1 MRARVTYLAIC
12 GTAAFAG
19 HTAFTLNLVYQAQTA
34 GLGPLQMILVGTVL
48 EAVCFL
54 AQVPTGVLAD
64 LRSRRLSVI
73 IGYLLF
79 GAGFLIE
86 GLFPVFGAIL
96 LANVVWGVG
105 ATFVD
110 GAQEAWIV
118 DELGPDRAPDVL
130 VTGAQAGQAGAV
142 LGIGAS
148 VALAGFG
155 LNVPILVAAVVWLV
169 LGLALI
175 VVMPEDGFHPVPD
188 PASWRAMR
196 GQAVTALAAV
206 RAHRG
211 LLLLLAAL
219 ACTAFAGE
227 GLDRLTQLH
236 FLDDIGL
243 PAIGG
248 AHVWFGLLA
257 AAWMI
262 GAIGVTQVIRRAV
275 DLRDPRRTAGAMA
288 ALRAGCVVAT
298 IVFALAGSFWS
309 AAVSA
314 VALGLSRA
322 ATGPL
327 EAAWLA
333 GQTGSAT
340 RATVYSLFSQ
350 VNAAGQVVGGPPLGL
365 VAERL
370 GIRAALLGAAAIT
383 VPAVGF
389 LVAAGRTHQVPRREE
404 A

>member
-1 MRARVTYLAIC
+1 MRARVTYIAIR
-12 GTAAFAG
+12 GTASFAG
-19 HTAFTLNLVYQAQTA
+19 STAFTLNLVYQAQTA
-34 GLGPLQMILVGTVL
+34 GLSALQMVLVGTVL
-48 EAVCFL
+48 ETVCFL

-79 GAGFLIE
+79 GAGFLVE
-86 GLFPVFGAIL
+86 GLFPFFGAIL
-96 LANVVWGVG
+96 AANVVWGIG

-118 DELGPDRAPDVL
+118 DEVGPDRASEVL
-130 VTGAQAGQAGAV
+130 VSGAQAGQAGAV
-142 LGIGAS
+142 LGIGGS

-155 LNVPILVAAVVWLV
+155 LNVPILVGAAVWVV
-169 LGLALI
+169 LGLVLI
-175 VVMPEDGFHPVPD
+175 AVMPEDGFRPVPD

-196 GQAVTALAAV
+196 AQAGTALAAV

-219 ACTAFAGE
+219 ACTAFASE
-227 GLDRLTQLH
+227 GLDRLSQLH

-243 PAIGG
+243 PATGG

-257 AAWMI
+257 ASGMI
-262 GAIGVTQVIRRAV
+262 GAIGATQVIRRAV
-275 DLRDPRRTAGAMA
+275 DLRDPRRTARAMA
-288 ALRAGCVVAT
+288 LLRAGCVGAT
-298 IVFALAGSFWS
+298 VVFALAGSFWA
-309 AAVSA
+309 AAVAS
-314 VALGLSRA
+314 VVLGLLRA

-333 GQTGSAT
+333 GQTESAT

-365 VAERL
+365 LAERL
-370 GIRAALLGAAAIT
+370 GVRAALLGAAAVT
-383 VPAVGF
+383 VPAIGF
-389 LVAAGRTHQVPRREE
+389 LVASGRNLE
-404 A
+404 AAQD